1 MSVIK
6 KPDLKIFAQEAR
18 TGEIETFP
26 DVLRGWGITLERTAG
41 KPPLEWFN
49 AIGKRADEWLMYLTQ
64 RGVAEWD
71 TTLSYP
77 KTAIVQ
83 FNNQFYVAI
92 KETKSEQPDK
102 SQASWSTLGVFL
114 GLDKL
119 QPKGDYP
126 TKTEMN
132 TALAGKQNNS
142 TLTSWRY
149 LAKGSEETI
158 KPPYDFTHC
167 LTFLNG
173 LEQYIDYT
181 FAIDKST
188 LYFAEPLK
196 KDDFVEVLINVPLTT
211 SARAM
216 NGDIQQQLEALELK
230 VDSLSGKDFISADIQ
245 NIVKSGSDDGIYL
258 SENEIQKIE
267 SIDVDTKDN

>member
-6 KPDLKIFAQEAR
+6 KPDLKIFAQDAK

-26 DVLRGWGITLERTAG
+26 DVLRGWGITLDRTAG

-49 AIGKRADEWLMYLTQ
+49 AIGQRTDEWLMYLTQ

-71 TTLSYP
+71 ATLSYP

-83 FNNQFYVAI
+83 FNSVIYVSI
-92 KETKSEQPDK
+92 KETKGEQPDK
-102 SQASWSTLGVFL
+102 SQASWSTLAGFL

-126 TKTEMN
+126 TKSEMN

-142 TLTSWRY
+142 TLASWRY
-149 LAKGSEETI
+149 LAKGGEETI

-173 LEQYIDYT
+173 LEQYVDYA
-181 FAIDKST
+181 FAIEKST

-196 KDDFVEVLINVPLTT
+196 KDDLVEVLINVPLT
-211 SARAM
+211 SARVM

-230 VDSLSGKDFISADIQ
+230 VNSLSGKDFISDDIK

-267 SIDVDTKDN
+267 SIDVETKDN

>member
-6 KPDLKIFAQEAR
+6 KPDLKIFAQEAK

-49 AIGKRADEWLMYLTQ
+49 AIGKRVDEWLMYLTQ

-71 TTLSYP
+71 TSLSYP
-77 KTAIVQ
+77 KMAIVQ

-92 KETKSEQPDK
+92 KETKAEQPDR
-102 SQASWSTLGVFL
+102 SQTAWSTLGVFL

-126 TKTEMN
+126 TKAEMN
-132 TALAGKQNNS
+132 AALASKQNNS
-142 TLTSWRY
+142 TLISWRY
-149 LAKGSEETI
+149 LAKGGEETI

-173 LEQYIDYT
+173 LEQYVDYA

-196 KDDFVEVLINVPLTT
+196 KDDFVEVLINVPLTSST
-211 SARAM
+211 RAI
-216 NGDIQQQLEALELK
+216 NGDVQQQLEALELK
-230 VDSLSGKDFISADIQ
+230 VNSLSGKDFISADIK

-267 SIDVDTKDN
+267 SIDVETKDN

>member
-1 MSVIK
+1 MSFIK
-6 KPDLKIFAQEAR
+6 KPDLKIFAQDAK
-18 TGEIETFP
+18 TGEVETFP
-26 DVLRGWGITLERTAG
+26 DILRGWGVTLDRTAG

-49 AIGKRADEWLMYLTQ
+49 AIGQRTDEWLMYLTQ

-83 FNNQFYVAI
+83 WNGVIYVST
-92 KETKSEQPDK
+92 KETKGEQPDR
-102 SQASWSTLGVFL
+102 SQSSWSTLGTFL
-114 GLDKL
+114 GL
-119 QPKGDYP
+119 GDYP
-126 TKTEMN
+126 TKSEMN
-132 TALAGKQNNS
+132 AALTGKQDKS

-149 LAKGSEETI
+149 LAKGGEETI

-173 LEQYIDYT
+173 LEQYIDYS
-181 FAIDKST
+181 FAIEESA

-196 KDDFVEVLINVPLTT
+196 KDDLVEVLINVPLTG
-211 SARAM
+211 ARVM

-230 VDSLSGKDFISADIQ
+230 VNNLSGKDFISNDVK

-258 SENEIQKIE
+258 SEDEIQKIE
-267 SIDVDTKDN
+267 SIDVETKDN